1 MRITVAVLVAASVLF
16 GCPGVAAAAPK
27 TFCDEL
33 KGVIAGQ
40 VCQIQITDP
49 AYKIDISLPSFYPDQ
64 KALQDY
70 VAQTRDG
77 FVNAAKS
84 APPRDV
90 PNELDITS
98 APYGSAVPPRGTQSL
113 VLKIYQTVGDA
124 PPQTSYKA
132 FNWDQGYRKPITYTT
147 LWKPDTDPLPAV
159 FPIVQAELQKQTGQP
174 VAIAP
179 DVGLDPANYQN
190 FAITNDGL
198 IFFFSQGQLLP
209 AAVGATQAVVPRSVV
224 DPMLA

>member
-1 MRITVAVLVAASVLF
+1 MRIKVAVLVAASILF
-16 GCPGVAAAAPK
+16 GGPSVAMTAAK

-33 KGVIAGQ
+33 KGVVAGQ
-40 VCQIQITDP
+40 VCQIQIIDP
-49 AYKIDISLPSFYPDQ
+49 AYQIDISLPSFYPDQ
-64 KALQDY
+64 KSLHDY
-70 VAQTRDG
+70 VARTRDG

-84 APPRDV
+84 TVFRDV
-90 PNELDITS
+90 TNELNITS

-113 VLKIYQTVGDA
+113 VLKIYQTVGEG

-132 FNWDQGYRKPITYTT
+132 FNWDQGYRKPITYNT
-147 LWKPDTDPLPAV
+147 LWKPDTDPLPAI

-174 VAIAP
+174 VTIAP
-179 DVGLDPANYQN
+179 DVGLNPANYQN
-190 FAITNDGL
+190 FATTNDGL

-209 AAVGATQAVVPRSVV
+209 DSVGATQAVVPRYAV